1 MFVFWL
7 RWVSVAARGLSLV
20 AETGS
25 YSSLQFLGFSLQQS
39 PGSRHPGS
47 SSCSTGAQV
56 VMAPRLSCSMATKGD
71 LPRPGMELASLAL
84 QCRFLTTGTPGKPL
98 NFSVLTSHTVKY
110 DRCSSHKQKL
120 LRTLNHLSTKGSES
134 KKFENHYCSL
144 THRKTVKTSIYVAYS
159 FFLQV
164 LKVEYKANCG
174 NKVSFNIWCINLRS
188 KSTYMSKDI
197 HIHI

>member
-1 MFVFWL
+1 MIFHFKMSTHNKLIFNRLNFINFSLFFLKMYLFDFWL
-7 RWVSVAARGLSLV
+7 RWVSVAACGLSLV

-39 PGSRHPGS
+39 LGSRHPGS

-110 DRCSSHKQKL
+110 
-120 LRTLNHLSTKGSES
+120 G
-134 KKFENHYCSL
+134 
-144 THRKTVKTSIYVAYS
+144 
-159 FFLQV
+159 
-164 LKVEYKANCG
+164 
-174 NKVSFNIWCINLRS
+174 
-188 KSTYMSKDI
+188 
-197 HIHI
+197 